1 MAKRINCNVP
11 GCVMHSIMWK
21 GINTLLKALERYA
34 ILTTGRQDLR
44 KRGQAVSPWIKEKGE
59 KYVRGW
65 DRRATIILLGASVLL
80 TLYRFIGRR
89 GVFTQFFGK
98 FFIQHPLRRILP
110 YFYWFWMS
118 AVTLLLL
125 PVLVIKFG
133 IKDSLRDYGFRLTHG
148 KLGWGFVLGGWLLM
162 LPLIALVL
170 QFFPAFQEKYPLSD
184 VAGTNWKVFIAYEIS
199 YGVYMFCWE
208 FFFRGFMLFGLEKRF
223 GNYSILIQTLP
234 FVVKHSSKPFAE
246 AMGSVVTSILLG
258 VLALETRSFI
268 YGAAVHWLVAMSMDI
283 LALAWK

>member
-1 MAKRINCNVP
+1 MAKRINCNVS

-34 ILTTGRQDLR
+34 ILTTRGQDQR
-44 KRGQAVSPWIKEKGE
+44 KRGQPVNPWIKEKGD
-59 KYVRGW
+59 KYLRGW
-65 DRRATIILLGASVLL
+65 DRRATIVLLGASVQL

-89 GVFTQFFGK
+89 GVFTQLFGK
-98 FFIQHPLRRILP
+98 FFLQHPLRRIFP

-118 AVTLLLL
+118 AVMLLLL
-125 PVLVIKFG
+125 PVLAIKFG
-133 IKDSLRDYGFRLTHG
+133 IQDKIRDYGFRLTHG

-162 LPLIALVL
+162 LPLIVLAL
-170 QFFPAFQEKYPLSD
+170 QFFPTFQQKYPLSD

-208 FFFRGFMLFGLEKRF
+208 FFFRGFMLFGLERRF
-223 GNYSILIQTLP
+223 GNYSILIQTIP
-234 FVVKHSSKPFAE
+234 FVVKHASKPFAE
-246 AMGSVVTSILLG
+246 AMGSVGTGVALG

-268 YGAAVHWLVAMSMDI
+268 YGAAVHWLVAMSMDVF
-283 LALAWK
+283 ALVWK

>member
-34 ILTTGRQDLR
+34 ILTTGRQDQR
-44 KRGQAVSPWIKEKGE
+44 KRGQPVSPWIKEKGG
-59 KYVRGW
+59 KYLRGW

-80 TLYRFIGRR
+80 ILYRFIGRR

-133 IKDSLRDYGFRLTHG
+133 IKDSLRDYGFRLTHA
-148 KLGWGFVLGGWLLM
+148 KLGWGFVLGAWLLM
-162 LPLIALVL
+162 LPLIALAL
-170 QFFPAFQEKYPLSD
+170 QFSPLSSRNIRSATLLGPTGRCLLRTKSLMEFTCSVGSSSSAVSCSSD
-184 VAGTNWKVFIAYEIS
+184 WRNVLAIIA
-199 YGVYMFCWE
+199 F
-208 FFFRGFMLFGLEKRF
+208 
-223 GNYSILIQTLP
+223 
-234 FVVKHSSKPFAE
+234 SSKP
-246 AMGSVVTSILLG
+246 S
-258 VLALETRSFI
+258 RSLSSTP
-268 YGAAVHWLVAMSMDI
+268 ANPLQKRWDQSLRVSCLVASLWRHD
-283 LALAWK
+283 LLSTVRRFTGLSPC